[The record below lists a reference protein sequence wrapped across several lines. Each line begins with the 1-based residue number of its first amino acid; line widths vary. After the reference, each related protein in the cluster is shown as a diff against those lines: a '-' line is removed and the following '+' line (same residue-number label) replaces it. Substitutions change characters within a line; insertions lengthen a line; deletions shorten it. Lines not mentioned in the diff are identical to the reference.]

1 MVNRLNDLT
10 NTEWM
15 VATKSVWMTDEPGSR
30 RLASLLLEFGAWLKE
45 EGRGDHEI
53 LDLLGQALPSVMP
66 STSPVRDEHK
76 IQHPA
81 TFPEPDIE
89 KLIAFFTK
97 RGETV
102 LDPFVGSGTTCIA
115 AMELGRLSIGVE
127 LLAHWVE
134 LARRR
139 VDSHDRDAVG
149 DGPGRPPA
157 EPYHDVQPV
166 LVQGDACQ
174 VVDGLPAESV
184 QLVVTSPPYWG
195 ILSKK
200 ADHKTKAERLGKNLP
215 KDYGG
220 NEAADLSNIDSYEV
234 FVDAIAGVL
243 GKCHAALQSGRYACV
258 VVSDFRHGSKF
269 YAYHADLAAAVER
282 HGLTLEGITVLAQN
296 SKNLYPYGIPYA
308 FVSNIHHQYVL
319 VFRKPKAAK

>member
-15 VATKSVWMTDEPGSR
+15 VATKSVWMSDEPRRR

-45 EGRGDHEI
+45 EGRGDDEVA
-53 LDLLGQALPSVMP
+53 DLLGQPLPGVLPSTP
-66 STSPVRDEHK
+66 PARDEQK

-81 TFPEPDIE
+81 TFAEPDIE

-115 AMELGRLSIGVE
+115 AMALGRRSIGVE
-127 LLAHWVE
+127 LFPHWME

-139 VDSHDRDAVG
+139 VNSHGRDSQENPAGSGHDLK
-149 DGPGRPPA
+149 P
-157 EPYHDVQPV
+157 ELIH
-166 LVQGDACQ
+166 GDAGTI
-174 VVDGLPAESV
+174 VDGLPAESV

-215 KDYGG
+215 KDYGE
-220 NEAADLSNIDSYEV
+220 NEAADLSSIAGYYG
-234 FVDAIAGVL
+234 FVDAVAGVL
-243 GKCHAALQSGRYACV
+243 GKCRTALEPGRYACV
-258 VVSDFRHGSKF
+258 VVSDFRHGSRF

-282 HGLTLEGITVLAQN
+282 RGLTLEGITILAQN
-296 SKNLYPYGIPYA
+296 SKNLYPYGVPYA

-319 VFRKPKAAK
+319 VFRKPKAATGS